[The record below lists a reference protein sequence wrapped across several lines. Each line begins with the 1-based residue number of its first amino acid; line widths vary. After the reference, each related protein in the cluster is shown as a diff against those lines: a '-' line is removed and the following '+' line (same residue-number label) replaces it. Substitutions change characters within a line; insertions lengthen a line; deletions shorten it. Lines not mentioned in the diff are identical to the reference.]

1 LGRREVKN
9 RNQLHWQK
17 NSGFNHVVAGTT
29 NPRSGSKKAQGERSQ
44 ILRQVTTPLGFYV
57 LTLLILEATLSLVLT
72 CSKLSEDH
80 VWTGFLGMIG
90 MFIGVVTL
98 VTLFVWLKPQN
109 LLFEKDEYL
118 TPELEPSAL
127 KDQIEDLIYTN
138 VKQECLKK
146 SGKE

>member
-17 NSGFNHVVAGTT
+17 FFVFNHVMAGTT

-80 VWTGFLGMIG
+80 VWTGF
-90 MFIGVVTL
+90 
-98 VTLFVWLKPQN
+98 
-109 LLFEKDEYL
+109 
-118 TPELEPSAL
+118 
-127 KDQIEDLIYTN
+127 
-138 VKQECLKK
+138 
-146 SGKE
+146 

>member
-17 NSGFNHVVAGTT
+17 FFVFNHVMAGTT

-127 KDQIEDLIYTN
+127 KDQIEDLIYNN